1 MASDF
6 IGETLGQFVAGS
18 AWADIHGSLR
28 HEAKRAL
35 LNYVGGALGVAANP
49 VVDAASRVMQPF
61 SGPERVTV
69 IGRPERLDL
78 MGASFVNAIAA
89 NLLDYDDTHMN
100 TVMHPTAPVAA
111 PLLALAEQ
119 RGLPG
124 AALLHAFVLAVD
136 IECRLGNA
144 VQPDHYAHGWH
155 ITSTCGVFGAAAG
168 CAKLLGLNAAQTW
181 TALGIAASQSAGVME
196 NLPTGAKNVG
206 VGNAARN
213 GLLAALLAEQ
223 GFTAA
228 PAAIE
233 GPLGWARVS
242 GQAPNLDEMVGD
254 LGVRWELRRN
264 TYKPYPAGI
273 VFHAVIDAGIELR
286 AQPGF
291 DVADIA
297 EVMVRGDQLLLD
309 RGDRPVRN
317 ERDARVSIHH
327 AAAIGLIL
335 GKAGVREFEGEVV
348 NDPAIAALR
357 AKVKAV
363 LDPTLPRSAAVVT
376 VTMRDGRSST
386 VTVEHSRGS
395 EARPMTDADLEAK
408 FRDNAAIGG
417 SEARADER
425 IAGLWGIEELAD
437 IGPLMRLMSK

>member
-1 MASDF
+1 MPAEF
-6 IGETLGQFVAGS
+6 IGETLGRFVAES
-18 AWADIHGSLR
+18 AWADIDGALR

-35 LNYVGGALGVAANP
+35 VNYVGGALGVAGSP
-49 VVDAASRVMQPF
+49 VVGAASRVMAPF
-61 SGPERVTV
+61 SGPGRVTV

-119 RGLPG
+119 RGLSG
-124 AALLHAFVLAVD
+124 VAVLHALILGVD

-168 CAKLLGLNAAQTW
+168 CAKLLGLDAATTW

-242 GQAPNLDEMVGD
+242 GQAPKLDEIVGD
-254 LGVRWELRRN
+254 LGTRWELRRN

-273 VFHAVIDAGIELR
+273 VFHAVIDACIELR

-297 EVMVRGDQLLLD
+297 EVTVRGDQLLLD

-335 GKAGVREFEGEVV
+335 GKAGVREFEAGVV
-348 NDPAIAALR
+348 DDPAIAALR
-357 AKVKAV
+357 GKVKAV
-363 LDPTLPRSAAVVT
+363 LDPALPRSAAIVT
-376 VTMRDGRSST
+376 VNMRDGRVST

-417 SEARADER
+417 SARLADSR
-425 IAGLWGIEELAD
+425 IAAIWRIEEMAD
-437 IGPLMRLMSK
+437 VTPLLGSLGG

>member
-6 IGETLGQFVAGS
+6 IGETLGWFVAGS
-18 AWADIHGSLR
+18 AWADIDDGLR
-28 HEAKRAL
+28 HEGKRAL

-49 VVDAASRVMQPF
+49 VVEAASRVMQPF
-61 SGPERVTV
+61 SGPDRVTV

-144 VQPDHYAHGWH
+144 VQPGHYAHGWH

-206 VGNAARN
+206 G
-213 GLLAALLAEQ
+213 
-223 GFTAA
+223 TT
-228 PAAIE
+228 
-233 GPLGWARVS
+233 W
-242 GQAPNLDEMVGD
+242 
-254 LGVRWELRRN
+254 
-264 TYKPYPAGI
+264 
-273 VFHAVIDAGIELR
+273 
-286 AQPGF
+286 
-291 DVADIA
+291 
-297 EVMVRGDQLLLD
+297 
-309 RGDRPVRN
+309 
-317 ERDARVSIHH
+317 
-327 AAAIGLIL
+327 
-335 GKAGVREFEGEVV
+335 
-348 NDPAIAALR
+348 
-357 AKVKAV
+357 
-363 LDPTLPRSAAVVT
+363 VT
-376 VTMRDGRSST
+376 VSSIST
-386 VTVEHSRGS
+386 TAGES
-395 EARPMTDADLEAK
+395 AR
-408 FRDNAAIGG
+408 
-417 SEARADER
+417 
-425 IAGLWGIEELAD
+425 
-437 IGPLMRLMSK
+437 